1 MNQPKV
7 GFVIP
12 VLYAKHIIQTE
23 TIGDRLEEIIRV
35 KNVQLVIEDKK
46 LVGTGL
52 HRAHL
57 VECLH

>member
-23 TIGDRLEEIIRV
+23 TNGESLVEIIRF

-46 LVGTGL
+46 LVGTGIQK
-52 HRAHL
+52 R
-57 VECLH
+57 

>member
-23 TIGDRLEEIIRV
+23 TNGESLVEIIRF

>member
-23 TIGDRLEEIIRV
+23 TNGEGLVEIIRF

-46 LVGTGL
+46 FVGTGL

>member
-23 TIGDRLEEIIRV
+23 TNGEGLVEIIRV
-35 KNVQLVIEDKK
+35 KNIQLVIEDKK
-46 LVGTGL
+46 LIGTGQ

>member
-23 TIGDRLEEIIRV
+23 TNGESLVEIIRF

-46 LVGTGL
+46 LVGTGQSSTDTKFL
-52 HRAHL
+52 W
-57 VECLH
+57 